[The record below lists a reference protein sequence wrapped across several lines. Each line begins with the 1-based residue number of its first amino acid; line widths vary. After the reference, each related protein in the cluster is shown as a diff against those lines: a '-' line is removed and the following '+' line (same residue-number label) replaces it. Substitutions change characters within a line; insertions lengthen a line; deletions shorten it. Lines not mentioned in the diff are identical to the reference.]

1 MSSFTV
7 HPSLDFDYVMECAE
21 QCQIGLDNTGFCLKC
36 GMEHDSCE
44 PDMRR
49 GECDNCGEYAV
60 YGAEECCL
68 YMM

>member
-1 MSSFTV
+1 MSTFTV
-7 HPSLDFDYVMECAE
+7 HPSLDLDYVMERA
-21 QCQIGLDNTGFCLKC
+21 QDCQVGLDTTGFCLKC
-36 GMEHDSCE
+36 GVEQEGCE

-49 GECDNCGEYAV
+49 GECEACGANAV